1 MEVVNYLLDYIGIFL
16 LVFAR
21 VLGIFVTAPFFNYNS
36 IPLYV
41 KMGLSLFLAAILLP
55 TVNIP
60 EAIDLSHFYM
70 LLYICAKELITGM
83 IIGFICYLFLSCVYL
98 AGHIID
104 MEIGFSIASVIN
116 PQDDTEIPVMANML
130 YFVAML
136 VLLLTNGH
144 HILIRGLVQSFEM
157 IPLNGLNVNIFMIEK
172 LIGILITTFVISF
185 KIAAPILAAIFITNV
200 LLGILA
206 RTMPQMNVFV
216 VGMPLKIFV
225 GLIVM
230 VMIIPLYVGFFEYV
244 FDNMHENLKDFLSLV
259 NRG

>member
-1 MEVVNYLLDYIGIFL
+1 MNYLLDYLGVFL
-16 LVFAR
+16 LIFAR
-21 VLGIFVTAPFFNYNS
+21 VLGVFVTAPIFSYNN
-36 IPLYV
+36 IPLYG
-41 KMGLSLFLAAILLP
+41 KMGFSLFLAVTLLP
-55 TVNIP
+55 LVNIP
-60 EAIDLSHFYM
+60 ETLELGHFYIM
-70 LLYICAKELITGM
+70 LFASTKELITGM
-83 IIGFICYLFLSCVYL
+83 MIGFVCYLFLSCVYL

-116 PQDDTEIPVMANML
+116 PQDDTEIPVMANIL
-130 YFVAML
+130 YFMAIL

-144 HILIRGLVQSFEM
+144 HTLIRGLVQSFEA
-157 IPLNGLNVNIFMIEK
+157 IPLNGLHINIFMIDK
-172 LIGILITTFVISF
+172 IIGILITTFILSF

-225 GLIVM
+225 GLIVIVM
-230 VMIIPLYVGFFEYV
+230 VIPLYPGFFEYI
-244 FDNMHENLKDFLSLV
+244 FDSMFENLKDFLSLV

>member
-1 MEVVNYLLDYIGIFL
+1 MEVMNYLLDYLGVFL

-21 VLGIFVTAPFFNYNS
+21 ILGIFVTAPIFNYNN
-36 IPLYV
+36 IPLYG
-41 KMGLSLFLAAILLP
+41 KMGFSLFLAVILVP
-55 TVNIP
+55 MVNIP
-60 EAIDLSHFYM
+60 ETLELSHFYIM
-70 LLYICAKELITGM
+70 LFISAKELMTGM
-83 IIGFICYLFLSCVYL
+83 MIGFICYLFLSSVYL

-116 PQDDTEIPVMANML
+116 PQDDTEIPVMANVL
-130 YFVAML
+130 YFMATLML
-136 VLLLTNGH
+136 LITNGH
-144 HILIRGLVQSFEM
+144 HTLIRGLVKSFNM
-157 IPLNGLNVNIFMIEK
+157 IPLNGLNMNIFMIDK
-172 LIGILITTFVISF
+172 IISILITTFIISF

-216 VGMPLKIFV
+216 VGMPLKISV

-230 VMIIPLYVGFFEYV
+230 VMIIPLYAGFFEYV
-244 FDNMHENLKDFLSLV
+244 FDSMFENLKDFLSLI

>member
-1 MEVVNYLLDYIGIFL
+1 MEVMNYLLDYLGVFL

-21 VLGIFVTAPFFNYNS
+21 ILGIFVTAPIFNYNN
-36 IPLYV
+36 IPLYG
-41 KMGLSLFLAAILLP
+41 KMGFSLFLAVILVP
-55 TVNIP
+55 MVNIP
-60 EAIDLSHFYM
+60 EALELSHFYIM
-70 LLYICAKELITGM
+70 LFISAKELMTGM
-83 IIGFICYLFLSCVYL
+83 MIGFICYLFLSSVYL

-116 PQDDTEIPVMANML
+116 PQDDTEIPIMANVL
-130 YFVAML
+130 YFMATLML
-136 VLLLTNGH
+136 LITNGH
-144 HILIRGLVQSFEM
+144 HTLIRGLVQSFNM
-157 IPLNGLNVNIFMIEK
+157 IPLNGLNMNIFMIDK
-172 LIGILITTFVISF
+172 IISILITTFIISF

-216 VGMPLKIFV
+216 VGMPLKISV

-230 VMIIPLYVGFFEYV
+230 VMIIPLYAGFFEYV
-244 FDNMHENLKDFLSLV
+244 FDSMFENLKDFLSLI